1 MDDFKAMFVTLG
13 ADAKAAADSVTD
25 LERFKVGVP
34 RRRRIAAAATRPRF
48 EREQTCAGI
57 PSLRGS
63 PPHRRWCSAYIV
75 RMTLEDGLESC
86 AAYDYVPTKNY
97 SPVVILRTRCASR

>member
-34 RRRRIAAAATRPRF
+34 RRRRIAAAATRP
-48 EREQTCAGI
+48 I
-57 PSLRGS
+57 IS
-63 PPHRRWCSAYIV
+63 RRA
-75 RMTLEDGLESC
+75 D
-86 AAYDYVPTKNY
+86 
-97 SPVVILRTRCASR
+97 